1 MSNYKTLSLSAAVFS
16 AAVLSAV
23 TAPLTAQAAPFGN
36 PEDVA
41 FADKVWS
48 ALVDARLVGPK
59 AFHPMPYETAPPHG
73 NIVESIDG
81 MLTVDGRESI
91 VIVKRNMGKR
101 DETTVQQAAKDP
113 DKFTTSVTVMYK
125 MEAGYDPENKD
136 WFWAKFKPDGTMDK
150 NPKGMSLA
158 GRVAKGADQGCIACH
173 SAAEGGDMVF
183 IHDRYA
189 N

>member
-1 MSNYKTLSLSAAVFS
+1 MKPFGTLVLAAMMT
-16 AAVLSAV
+16 AAMLPAMG
-23 TAPLTAQAAPFGN
+23 AKAAPFGN
-36 PEDVA
+36 PEDID
-41 FADKVWS
+41 FAKKVWQ

-73 NIVESIDG
+73 NIVETIDG

-91 VIVKRNMGKR
+91 VIVKKNMGKR
-101 DETTVQQAAKDP
+101 DETTLQQVAKDP
-113 DKFTTSVTVMYK
+113 DKFTTSVTVMFK
-125 MEAGYDPENKD
+125 MEPGYDTENKD
-136 WFWAKFKPDGTMDK
+136 WFWAKFLPDGTMDK

-173 SAAEGGDMVF
+173 TGAEGGDMVF